1 MQQPTQ
7 DWSKIRERGS
17 SSLLMV
23 VLYFY
28 RLGGRW
34 LCRKLM
40 LIVIAWYW
48 LFAVTARQASL
59 AYLRQLHL
67 FAGARSPFISVPS
80 WLHSYRHFMNFGECI
95 LDKMEGWLGDVPEQK
110 LKLFGDQHFREAY
123 QKGTLMVV
131 SHFGNI
137 ELFRAIKAEHPQK
150 VTILVYQKNA
160 TEFNRFL
167 KRLNDQVDVNL
178 ISVDELGLETAI
190 LLEEKLKQG
199 EWVIIAA
206 DRTPVDSDRVQHL
219 AFLGRE
225 ATWPQGAWILA
236 SLLKVPVLAVFCYR
250 HQQQFEVHVHKIAD
264 VVNLPRKDRLHAM
277 QQVTGRYVTL
287 LEQHCLRAPYQWFN
301 FYHFWNK

>member
-59 AYLRQLHL
+59 AYLRQLHQ

-277 QQVTGRYVTL
+277 QQVTARYVAL